1 MVHKY
6 HSSNLLKSK
15 SDLTEAGFLVLY
27 AAFAG
32 EGIREALCI
41 AGKCARLCGIAGGCA
56 RLYREAMRW
65 RMRGASGP
73 MLKMRSRMERLGMK
87 PNLSALT
94 W

>member
-32 EGIREALCI
+32 EGIREALWH
-41 AGKCARLCGIAGGCA
+41 CGGM
-56 RLYREAMRW
+56 REAL
-65 RMRGASGP
+65 SGGHAVEDEGSF
-73 MLKMRSRMERLGMK
+73 RAHAEDEIED
-87 PNLSALT
+87 
-94 W
+94 

>member
-27 AAFAG
+27 AALAG
-32 EGIREALCI
+32 EGIREALWHCEGMRK
-41 AGKCARLCGIAGGCA
+41 ALQGGCA